1 MFSAATY
8 GYIAVCF
15 SSSKLCLSW
24 PLASVDIAS
33 TFADSVVKFAVDGFP
48 KCEKW
53 ERRDMVD
60 SKETKTSSWFNRFIG
75 RAKKPEMT
83 WPYPFLEGKMFV
95 LTIQAGVE
103 GYHINVGGRH
113 VASFPH
119 RMVNFPVPMTKILF
133 GCIQWL
139 MLYSSQMKTMTIGS
153 QCLSGIHSRRCNW
166 FSCNRWH
173 RCSLGVCNLSSEGS
187 S

>member
-1 MFSAATY
+1 MLWLPGLYLF
-8 GYIAVCF
+8 
-15 SSSKLCLSW
+15 LQ
-24 PLASVDIAS
+24 SVE
-33 TFADSVVKFAVDGFP
+33 FAVDGFR

-53 ERRDMVD
+53 QRQDIVE

-83 WPYPFLEGKMFV
+83 WPFPFSEGKMFV

-119 RMVNFPVPMTKILF
+119 RMVNSVPLPKHLIPL
-133 GCIQWL
+133 QRYHEVL
-139 MLYSSQMKTMTIGS
+139 AKK
-153 QCLSGIHSRRCNW
+153 
-166 FSCNRWH
+166 
-173 RCSLGVCNLSSEGS
+173 SLGSPFLLSLFIRDLLLKMRQV
-187 S
+187 

>member
-1 MFSAATY
+1 MLNQYVLASGYESQYFHFHESCCNALLASCLSVSPICTPFLSAAMLWLPGLY
-8 GYIAVCF
+8 LF
-15 SSSKLCLSW
+15 LQ
-24 PLASVDIAS
+24 SVE
-33 TFADSVVKFAVDGFP
+33 FAVDGFR

-53 ERRDMVD
+53 QRQDIVE

-83 WPYPFLEGKMFV
+83 WPFPFSEGKMFV

-119 RMVNFPVPMTKILF
+119 RMVNSVPLPKHLIPL
-133 GCIQWL
+133 QRYHEVL
-139 MLYSSQMKTMTIGS
+139 AKK
-153 QCLSGIHSRRCNW
+153 
-166 FSCNRWH
+166 
-173 RCSLGVCNLSSEGS
+173 SLGSPFLLSLFIRDLLLKMRQV
-187 S
+187 